1 MRFADAQMRYKSSVS
16 SGGPDVTRERPLR
29 RGEWRLLALLGLPT
43 FAYALATTIATTY
56 LPVLA
61 KDFTDSST
69 LVGMLVAIEGVM
81 ALTLAVPAGALS
93 DRVSS
98 RLPFVVFATPVLVVA
113 LAAMGFSTSLPF
125 AIVITVIFF
134 AGYFVA
140 YEPYRALYPDLVDAD
155 IVGRA
160 QSSQAVWRGLG
171 TMIAIGAGG
180 TLLALGKPVPFIAG
194 GVISAL
200 AVLVFLHR
208 VRRHAEPLRADDLE
222 PSLSAVFRE
231 DLPRLRRTLLQRR
244 ELRAFV
250 VGNALWEFS
259 LGALKTFV
267 ILYLITGLGL
277 GTSEAALSVTFA
289 ALFIAVGAPV
299 SGVLADRY
307 GAPRVMRG
315 ALILYGVGLAIPM
328 LFADPIVVALIA
340 PVFAFGGGVVM
351 TLPYALMIPL
361 MDDGDHGLSTGLYSV
376 SRGVGAA
383 LGPLAGGVAIELTR
397 NGLFSSTQGYAA
409 VWGVCS
415 ISILLSVPL
424 VSRMHRPAS
433 AA

>member
-1 MRFADAQMRYKSSVS
+1 VI
-16 SGGPDVTRERPLR
+16 RERPLH
-29 RGEWRLLALLGLPT
+29 RGEWRLLAVLGLPT
-43 FAYALATTIATTY
+43 FAYALATTVATTY

-61 KDFTDSST
+61 EDFTDSST

-81 ALTLAVPAGALS
+81 ALLLAVPAGALS

-98 RLPFVVFATPVLVVA
+98 RLPFVVFATPVLVLA
-113 LAAMGFSTSLPF
+113 LAAMGFSSSLPF
-125 AIVITVIFF
+125 AIVVTVIFF
-134 AGYFVA
+134 GGYFVA

-171 TMIAIGAGG
+171 TVIAIGAGG
-180 TLLALGKPVPFIAG
+180 TLFVLGEPVPFVAAG
-194 GVISAL
+194 VVSAA
-200 AVLVFLHR
+200 AVLVFLKR
-208 VRRHAEPLRADDLE
+208 VRKHAEPPRAKDIE
-222 PSLSAVFRE
+222 RSLGAVFRE
-231 DLPRLRRTLLQRR
+231 DLPRLKRILVERP

-250 VGNALWEFS
+250 LGNALWEFS

-267 ILYLITGLGL
+267 ILYLIIGLGL
-277 GTSEAALSVTFA
+277 GTSAAALSVTFA

-307 GAPRVMRG
+307 GARRVMRG
-315 ALILYGVGLAIPM
+315 ALILYGIGLAIPM
-328 LFADPIVVALIA
+328 IFADPMVVALIA

-361 MDDGDHGLSTGLYSV
+361 MNDGDHGLSTGLYSV
-376 SRGVGAA
+376 SRGIGAS
-383 LGPLAGGVAIELTR
+383 LGPLAAGVAIELTSG
-397 NGLFSSTQGYAA
+397 GLFSGTEGYAA

-415 ISILLSVPL
+415 LSILLSVPL
-424 VSRMHRPAS
+424 VSRMQRRAS

>member
-1 MRFADAQMRYKSSVS
+1 VI
-16 SGGPDVTRERPLR
+16 RERPLH
-29 RGEWRLLALLGLPT
+29 RGEWRLLAVLGLPT
-43 FAYALATTIATTY
+43 FAYALATTVATTY

-61 KDFTDSST
+61 EDFTDSST

-81 ALTLAVPAGALS
+81 ALLLAVPAGALS

-98 RLPFVVFATPVLVVA
+98 LLPFVVFATPVLVLA
-113 LAAMGFSTSLPF
+113 LAAMGFSSSLPF
-125 AIVITVIFF
+125 AIVVTVIFF
-134 AGYFVA
+134 GGYFVA

-171 TMIAIGAGG
+171 TVIAIGAGG
-180 TLLALGKPVPFIAG
+180 TLFVLGEPVPFVAAG
-194 GVISAL
+194 VVSAA
-200 AVLVFLHR
+200 AVLVFLKR
-208 VRRHAEPLRADDLE
+208 VRKHAEPPRAKDIE
-222 PSLSAVFRE
+222 RSLGAVFRE
-231 DLPRLRRTLLQRR
+231 DLPRLKRILVERP

-250 VGNALWEFS
+250 LGNALWEFS

-267 ILYLITGLGL
+267 ILYLIIGLGL
-277 GTSEAALSVTFA
+277 GTSAAALSVTFA

-307 GAPRVMRG
+307 GARRVMRG
-315 ALILYGVGLAIPM
+315 ALILYGIGLAIPM
-328 LFADPIVVALIA
+328 IFADPMVVALIA

-361 MDDGDHGLSTGLYSV
+361 MNDGDHGLSTGLYSV
-376 SRGVGAA
+376 SRGIGAS
-383 LGPLAGGVAIELTR
+383 LGPLAAGVAIELTSG
-397 NGLFSSTQGYAA
+397 GLFSGTEGYAA

-415 ISILLSVPL
+415 LSILLSVPL
-424 VSRMHRPAS
+424 VSRMQRRAS